1 MSAASRVYCALV
13 HHPVRDRAGATVTT
27 AVTNLDVHDIARSAR
42 TYGLRR
48 YYVVTP
54 IEAQHVLVQRIIE
67 HWTTGAGR
75 KRIPERH
82 VALALCESLPT
93 LELALEDVV
102 RREGKRPQLW
112 ATAAGPS
119 VDRSLTRFAE
129 ARAHL
134 ASADH
139 PVLIVFGTG
148 HGLADSVLQ
157 AADVLLEPIAGAG
170 DYNHLS
176 VRAAAAIVLDRL
188 LGAGRDPAT
197 SHQ

>member
-1 MSAASRVYCALV
+1 VSAAPGVYCALV

-42 TYGLRR
+42 TYGLSR

-54 IEAQHVLVQRIIE
+54 IEAQHLLVQRIIE

-82 VALALCESLPT
+82 VALALCESLAT
-93 LELALEDVV
+93 LELAIADVE
-102 RREGKRPQLW
+102 RREGARPQLW
-112 ATAAGPS
+112 ATAARPS
-119 VDRSLTRFAE
+119 VQRPLTRFAQ
-129 ARAHL
+129 AREQL
-134 ASADH
+134 RSPDR
-139 PVLIVFGTG
+139 PILIVFGTG

-157 AADVLLEPIAGAG
+157 SADVLLEPIAGAG

-188 LGAGRDPAT
+188 LGAGRGSSA
-197 SHQ
+197 Q

>member
-1 MSAASRVYCALV
+1 VSATPGVYCALV

-42 TYGLRR
+42 TYGLSR

-54 IEAQHVLVQRIIE
+54 IEAQHLLVQRIIE

-82 VALALCESLPT
+82 VALALCESLAT
-93 LELALEDVV
+93 LELAIADVE
-102 RREGKRPQLW
+102 RREAARPQLW
-112 ATAAGPS
+112 ATAARPS
-119 VDRSLTRFAE
+119 VQRPLTRFAQAPE
-129 ARAHL
+129 QLR
-134 ASADH
+134 SADR

-157 AADVLLEPIAGAG
+157 SADVLLEPITGAG

-188 LGAGRDPAT
+188 LGAGRGSSA
-197 SHQ
+197 